1 MGSFFLVTFQ
11 CEAIF
16 LEFIYENCT
25 LILMFLMQLKLFL
38 KCSSFHIVFFF
49 FFSLIFKIFC
59 MCGGGHTGHGGG
71 QNNLLESTLSYRVGP
86 RDQGYQ
92 AQ

>member
-1 MGSFFLVTFQ
+1 
-11 CEAIF
+11 
-16 LEFIYENCT
+16 
-25 LILMFLMQLKLFL
+25 
-38 KCSSFHIVFFF
+38 
-49 FFSLIFKIFC
+49 

>member
-1 MGSFFLVTFQ
+1 
-11 CEAIF
+11 
-16 LEFIYENCT
+16 
-25 LILMFLMQLKLFL
+25 
-38 KCSSFHIVFFF
+38 
-49 FFSLIFKIFC
+49 

-92 AQ
+92 AQQQASLPTELSLWSYVFTWLIFSLDD